1 MTTTFSVSADDIVN
15 RALRLCGTYDA
26 TNPPSSQDY
35 TNVHL
40 ALNMMIKAWI
50 RKGLPM
56 WKIATVQVP
65 LLQGQATYQIGP
77 YALGTGAVV
86 ATKVLKVVQAFIRD
100 SNNFDTPIDNLSIQ
114 EYQMYGA
121 KGSLGVVN
129 SYWYQPLDDSASPAV
144 SSFITFYPTPN
155 DSTRTVFLTVLNT
168 LNDVNLGTDPV
179 DFPQETY
186 MALSWC
192 LANEISMEYATSMD
206 RVNKI
211 EQRADALYEEMADWS
226 QENAESIRFMY
237 DTRGR

>member
-1 MTTTFSVSADDIVN
+1 MSTTFSVAADDVVN

-26 TNPPSSQDY
+26 TNPPTSQDY
-35 TNVHL
+35 TNIHL

-50 RKGLPM
+50 RRGLPM
-56 WKIATVQVP
+56 WQVVNVQVP
-65 LLQGQATYQIGP
+65 MLQGVNTYQVGP
-77 YALGTGAVV
+77 YATGTGAVV
-86 ATKVLKVVQAFIRD
+86 TDRILKVMQAFIRD
-100 SNNFDTPIDNLSIQ
+100 SNNFDTPIENLSIQ

-129 SYWYQPLDDSASPAV
+129 SYLYRPINDTV
-144 SSFITFYPTPN
+144 GNSSYFNVYPTPS
-155 DSTRTVFLTVLNT
+155 DSTRTIFFTVLTT
-168 LNDVNLGTDPV
+168 LNDVNLGTDPL

-211 EQRADALYEEMADWS
+211 EQRAGTLYEEMVDWS

-237 DTRGR
+237 DTRNR